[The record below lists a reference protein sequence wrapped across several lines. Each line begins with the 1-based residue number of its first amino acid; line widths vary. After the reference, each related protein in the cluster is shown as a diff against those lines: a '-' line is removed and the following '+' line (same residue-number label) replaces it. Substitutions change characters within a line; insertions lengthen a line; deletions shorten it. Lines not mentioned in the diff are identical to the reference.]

1 MGLLPNH
8 RFTPRVEELLAR
20 LGSAVAF
27 AEARDLLRLVLG
39 VRVSEATLRQRTYAA
54 GEAALAVEQAA
65 LARALAAPGT
75 AAAPPDVAQLSVDA
89 TKVPLVGGGW
99 TDVKLAAFA
108 EVVPGGPDKAGRRTA
123 DAVRLSYVAR
133 WEVAGQ
139 FGQTISLEA
148 QRRGLDEARVV
159 VSPNDGAEW
168 IQGNLDLVAPQAVRI
183 LDFPHAAEH
192 LGAVAALVYGE
203 GTAEARAWASAQR
216 RALHDGGPTAL
227 LAALAAC
234 QARGP
239 CAAAPPGPDGLA
251 PAAALDREVAYF
263 AKRAAQLDYP
273 AFRARGY
280 PIGSG
285 IAESGHKVVVGPR
298 FKGAGQH
305 WADHHLNPLLVLRCA
320 SCNDRWGEVWP
331 ALWAEQCRQGRA
343 ARRLAQQTRRAAR
356 RVPLPSPPPAP
367 RAPAPAPPARPKLV
381 VAGRP
386 TAAHPWR
393 TFRFGAALRP
403 GR

>member
-1 MGLLPNH
+1 LGLLPNH
-8 RFTPRVEELLAR
+8 RFTPCVEELLAR
-20 LGSAVAF
+20 LGSAVPF

-108 EVVPGGPDKAGRRTA
+108 EVVLGGPDETGRRTA
-123 DAVRLSYVAR
+123 SAVRLSYVAR
-133 WEVAGQ
+133 WEAAGQ

-183 LDFPHAAEH
+183 LDFPHAAE
-192 LGAVAALVYGE
+192 

-216 RALHDGGPTAL
+216 QALHDGGPTAL

-239 CAAAPPGPDGLA
+239 CAAPPGPDGLA

-320 SCNDRWGEVWP
+320 SCNDRWGEIWP
-331 ALWAEQCRQGRA
+331 AVWAAQCRQGRA
-343 ARRLAQQTRRAAR
+343 ARRLAQQTRRATR
-356 RVPLPSPPPAP
+356 LVPPPPPPPPPAP
-367 RAPAPAPPARPKLV
+367 VPPARPKLV

-393 TFRFGAALRP
+393 KFAFGAALRP
-403 GR
+403 GG